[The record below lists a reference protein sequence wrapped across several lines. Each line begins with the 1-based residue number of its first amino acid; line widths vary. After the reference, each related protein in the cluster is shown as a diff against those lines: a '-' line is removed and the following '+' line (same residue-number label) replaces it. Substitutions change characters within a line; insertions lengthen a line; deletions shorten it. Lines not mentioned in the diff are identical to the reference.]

1 MDQPS
6 SRSWSYSRLILLLS
20 AFFFGIIFA
29 SDARSPYAVLWGIS
43 GMLVVVSWIFDRSAT
58 SPHQLTLTIFPPG
71 ELIS

>member
-6 SRSWSYSRLILLLS
+6 SRSRSRSYSYSRLILLLS

-43 GMLVVVSWIFDRSAT
+43 GMLVVVSWIFGSEQESVTHPD
-58 SPHQLTLTIFPPG
+58 
-71 ELIS
+71 